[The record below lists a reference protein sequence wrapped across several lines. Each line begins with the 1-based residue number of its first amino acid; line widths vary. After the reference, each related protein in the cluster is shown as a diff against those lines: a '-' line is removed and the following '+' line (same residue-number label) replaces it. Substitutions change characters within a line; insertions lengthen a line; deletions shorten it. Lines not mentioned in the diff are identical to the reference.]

1 MGGILI
7 FFLVFFLYSFD
18 FSTAKNRLHSS
29 VSWNAPRNEWQKPQM
44 GAASLLLVDFQY
56 VSRNMVDFALQN
68 HTFQQQQKKLKKNVT
83 TNI

>member
-1 MGGILI
+1 
-7 FFLVFFLYSFD
+7 
-18 FSTAKNRLHSS
+18 
-29 VSWNAPRNEWQKPQM
+29 M

-68 HTFQQQQKKLKKNVT
+68 HTFQQQQQKKLKKNVT